1 MKKLNKKGFTLV
13 ELLAVIAILAI
24 LMLLVTPNILRL
36 FTEGKKN
43 SFATQVQSVWKAAET
58 KYISDALTNDSPGPY
73 CYAGEKLNSDSTNK
87 WATASGDATLNIS
100 DNKSLAY
107 YVEFDKEGKIS
118 TLIVTNGTYYYSKPE
133 KDKDGHETK
142 PSIDVDLN
150 NDVHDYTAG
159 DKFECGTSTG
169 SGKYTPKPTP
179 PNDNQ

>member
-36 FTEGKKN
+36 FTEGRKN

-58 KYISDALTNDSPGPY
+58 KYISDALTSDSPGPY
-73 CYAGEKLNSDSTNK
+73 CYAGEKLNSDSDNK
-87 WATASGDATLNIS
+87 WATASGNATLNIS

-107 YVEFDKEGKIS
+107 YVEFDADGKIS

-133 KDKDGHETK
+133 TDKGGNQTQ
-142 PSIDVDLN
+142 PSIDVDLD
-150 NDVHDYTAG
+150 NDVHDYTDG
-159 DKFECGTSTG
+159 DKFECSTSKG
-169 SGKYTPKPTP
+169 SGKYTPKPAQS
-179 PNDNQ
+179 NGN

>member
-73 CYAGEKLNSDSTNK
+73 CYAGEKLNPDSTNK
-87 WATASGDATLNIS
+87 WATASNPATLNIS

-107 YVEFDKEGKIS
+107 YVKFDSAGKIS
-118 TLIVTNGTYYYSKPE
+118 TLIVTNGTYYYSKSGE
-133 KDKDGHETK
+133 DV
-142 PSIDVDLN
+142 PSIDVDLD
-150 NDVHDYTAG
+150 NDVHDYKDG
-159 DKFECGTSTG
+159 DKFTCDAEAETG
-169 SGKYTPKPTP
+169 SYTVKPSGE
-179 PNDNQ
+179 

>member
-73 CYAGEKLNSDSTNK
+73 CYVGDNLGT
-87 WATASGDATLNIS
+87 WATRNDEKTDSSILNIS
-100 DNKSLAY
+100 DNKTLAY

-118 TLIVTNGTYYYSKPE
+118 TLIVTNGTYYYSKSGN
-133 KDKDGHETK
+133 DV
-142 PSIDVDLN
+142 PSIDVDLKK
-150 NDVHDYTAG
+150 DVHDYTDG

-169 SGKYTPKPTP
+169 SGKYTPKLNTPKPTES
-179 PNDNQ
+179 NGN

>member
-73 CYAGEKLNSDSTNK
+73 CYVGDNLGAWATRNGEKTDS
-87 WATASGDATLNIS
+87 SILNIS

-118 TLIVTNGTYYYSKPE
+118 TLIVTNGTYYYSMPE
-133 KDKDGHETK
+133 KDKDGKVTK
-142 PSIDVDLN
+142 TPSIDVDLKK
-150 NDVHDYTAG
+150 DVHDYTDG
-159 DKFECGTSTG
+159 DKFECSASTG
-169 SGKYTPKPTP
+169 SGKYTPYSSGS
-179 PNDNQ
+179 DSQ

>member
-36 FTEGKKN
+36 FTEGRKN

-73 CYAGEKLNSDSTNK
+73 CYAGEKLNSDSTSK

-133 KDKDGHETK
+133 KDKNGNEIK
-142 PSIDVDLN
+142 PSIDIDLN
-150 NDVHDYTAG
+150 NDVHEYTAG
-159 DKFECGTSTG
+159 DKFNCGTSTG
-169 SGKYTPKPTP
+169 SGSYTPKSTES
-179 PNDNQ
+179 NGN

>member
-36 FTEGKKN
+36 FTEGRKN

-73 CYAGEKLNSDSTNK
+73 CYVGDNLNSDSKNE
-87 WATASGDATLNIS
+87 WATASGNATLNIS

-107 YVEFDKEGKIS
+107 YVEFDEEGKII
-118 TLIVTNGTYYYSKPE
+118 TLIVTNGTYYYSMPE
-133 KDKDGHETK
+133 KDKDGKVTK
-142 PSIDVDLN
+142 TPSIDVDLKK
-150 NDVHDYTAG
+150 DVHDYTDG
-159 DKFECGTSTG
+159 DKFECSASTG
-169 SGKYTPKPTP
+169 SGKYTPYSSGS
-179 PNDNQ
+179 DSQ